1 MSLKITHTVIIIFS
15 IILMG
20 FFTYFMATNA
30 SESYSQF
37 FLIIGSLSTLG
48 LVYYLISIIKKFKT
62 I

>member
-1 MSLKITHTVIIIFS
+1 MSLKVTHTVIIIFS

-20 FFTYFMATNA
+20 FFTYFMATNT
-30 SESYSQF
+30 SESYSQL